1 MEIADHAAL
10 SRTYLTA
17 SVWLEE
23 MGIHQ
28 LAAEA
33 VWGAANLAVEAARHA
48 RGRRHGNN
56 RDKESFVI
64 GLGAAGPG
72 QPSFSGGFEIVKR
85 ELHNHF
91 YTNQLSATEA
101 ARLLVAGRNFV
112 EQMLAIAESPRRPDG
127 AS

>member
-10 SRTYLTA
+10 SRTYVTA
-17 SVWLEE
+17 SVWLED

-48 RGRRHGNN
+48 RGRRHGNA
-56 RDKESFVI
+56 RDKERFVI
-64 GLGAAGPG
+64 DLGAAGAGPPG
-72 QPSFSGGFEIVKR
+72 LASGFEVVKG

-91 YTNQLSATEA
+91 YTNQLSVAEA
-101 ARLLVAGRNFV
+101 ARFLALGRIFVA
-112 EQMLAIAESPRRPDG
+112 QMLAIAESPNPRTDR
-127 AS
+127 S

>member
-10 SRTYLTA
+10 SRTYLAA
-17 SVWLEE
+17 SVCLEE

-33 VWGAANLAVEAARHA
+33 VWGAAILAVEAARHA
-48 RGRRHGNN
+48 RGRRHGNAQE
-56 RDKESFVI
+56 KEKFVI

-72 QPSFSGGFEIVKR
+72 QPSFSGGFEIVKG

-91 YTNQLSATEA
+91 YTNRLPATEA

-112 EQMLAIAESPRRPDG
+112 DQMLAIAESPRRRIG

>member
-10 SRTYLTA
+10 SRTYITA

-48 RGRRHGNN
+48 RGRRHGNA
-56 RDKESFVI
+56 RDKERFVI
-64 GLGAAGPG
+64 DLDAAGAGPLG
-72 QPSFSGGFEIVKR
+72 FAGGFDIVQG

-91 YTNQLSATEA
+91 YTNQLSAAEA
-101 ARLLVAGRNFV
+101 SRFLVLGRTFV
-112 EQMLAIAESPRRPDG
+112 AQMLAIAELPNRRIS